1 MNLRELGRQLTKEAT
16 SQKLSAFIA
25 LMHVY
30 GVEFETDEQAADLL
44 KTIQEL

>member
-1 MNLRELGRQLTKEAT
+1 MNLQEFKQELENV
-16 SQKLSAFIA
+16 KLSAFVA

>member
-1 MNLRELGRQLTKEAT
+1 MKSVNWEQVEK
-16 SQKLSAFIA
+16 FVA

-44 KTIQEL
+44 KSIQEL

>member
-1 MNLRELGRQLTKEAT
+1 MNLQQFTVTRN
-16 SQKLSAFIA
+16 SDKLSAFVA